1 LIKIEPL
8 FAIDSAQVRALLRCQ
23 DEPMPYESFCAEEH
37 LLFTGLNFWQ
47 HWLPCSWH
55 VSPSVYL
62 AKEDGIVLGLI
73 SLRPT
78 GKAKTCWQV
87 DHLVVHPSQR
97 GRGIAQELLR
107 FAFALFGSQGVGH
120 FVAEVS
126 DHNSAALSLLGNCGF
141 RRCARITHYQV
152 PADLKLEEDN
162 RAIEESESST
172 PNLESPAKVGIEK
185 LYGSDTFRLAL
196 PEDQAGL
203 LALHQDILPPDLRKT
218 YGYISEDFRV
228 FPLQVESLD
237 KLARRLIRRRS
248 WFWVQ
253 FDSERKVITSACRV
267 TAHHEG
273 DYHLEFAVHPGWTHT
288 AKDLVTF
295 VLSIMRRAGM
305 KGMVIAKA
313 YDYQAAVVTALQESG
328 LERVGDFSL
337 MARDHWLRAKT
348 PKPISLSRTVT
359 GLGAIGKPAIN
370 IQRNMLQKIIL
381 RRNLVP
387 RDGLPK
393 NYLAQGGVISFNPNN
408 RLTGLTET
416 GIFDAPA

>member
-1 LIKIEPL
+1 
-8 FAIDSAQVRALLRCQ
+8 VRALLRYQ
-23 DEPMPYESFCAEEH
+23 DEPMPYESFCAEER

-47 HWLPCSWH
+47 HWLPCHWH
-55 VSPSVYL
+55 VAPSVYL

-78 GKAKTCWQV
+78 GKSKNCWQV
-87 DHLVVHPSQR
+87 DHLVIHPNQR

-120 FVAEVS
+120 FVAEIS
-126 DHNSAALSLLGNCGF
+126 DQNPAALGLLGSCGF

-152 PADLKLEEDN
+152 PADLKLKEDAD
-162 RAIEESESST
+162 RSEGS
-172 PNLESPAKVGIEK
+172 EK
-185 LYGSDTFRLAL
+185 SVSIDSLYGSDTFRLAVA
-196 PEDQAGL
+196 EDQASL
-203 LALHQDILPPDLRKT
+203 LALHQAILPPDLRKAFS
-218 YGYISEDFRV
+218 YVSEDFRV

-253 FDSERKVITSACRV
+253 FDPERKVITSACRV

-288 AKDLVTF
+288 AKDLVNF

-313 YDYQAAVVTALQESG
+313 YDYQGPVVGALEEAG
-328 LERVGDFSL
+328 LVRVGNFSL

-348 PKPISLSRTVT
+348 PKPISLTRTVS

-370 IQRNMLQKIIL
+370 IPRTIAGTMSGTMPGAMKG
-381 RRNLVP
+381 RNLP
-387 RDGLPK
+387 GI
-393 NYLAQGGVISFNPNN
+393 VIANIAGMKVRRPLGRGRANSEGSSH
-408 RLTGLTET
+408 L
-416 GIFDAPA
+416 I

>member
-1 LIKIEPL
+1 
-8 FAIDSAQVRALLRCQ
+8 
-23 DEPMPYESFCAEEH
+23 MPYESFCAEER

-73 SLRPT
+73 SLKPI
-78 GKAKTCWQV
+78 GKAKNCWQV
-87 DHLVVHPSQR
+87 DHLVIHPNQR

-120 FVAEVS
+120 FVAEIS
-126 DHNSAALSLLGNCGF
+126 DQNPAALSLLGNCGF

-152 PADLKLEEDN
+152 PADLKLKDDGEY
-162 RAIEESESST
+162 S
-172 PNLESPAKVGIEK
+172 GISIDK
-185 LYGSDTFRLAL
+185 LYGSDTFRLAV

-203 LALHQDILPPDLRKT
+203 LALHQDVLPADLRKT
-218 YGYISEDFRV
+218 YGYVAEDFRV

-237 KLARRLIRRRS
+237 RLARRLIRRRS

-253 FDSERKVITSACRV
+253 FDAERKVITSACRV

-273 DYHLEFAVHPGWTHT
+273 DYHLEFAVHPGWSHT
-288 AKDLVTF
+288 AKDLVHF

-313 YDYQAAVVTALQESG
+313 YDYQGPVVEALEDAG
-328 LERVGDFSL
+328 LVRVGNFSL

-348 PKPISLSRTVT
+348 PNPKRISLKRTVS
-359 GLGAIGKPAIN
+359 GLGAMGKPAIN
-370 IQRNMLQKIIL
+370 I
-381 RRNLVP
+381 P
-387 RDGLPK
+387 RSSMGSHARAAGKTPR
-393 NYLAQGGVISFNPNN
+393 FTP
-408 RLTGLTET
+408 
-416 GIFDAPA
+416 

>member
-1 LIKIEPL
+1 MQLGGNNNEAKVPFLRFTLIKIEPL
-8 FAIDSAQVRALLRCQ
+8 FATDSTQVRALLRYQ
-23 DEPMPYESFCAEEH
+23 DEPMPYESFCAEER

-47 HWLPCSWH
+47 HWLPCQLH
-55 VSPSVYL
+55 VAPSVYL

-73 SLRPT
+73 SLRPS
-78 GKAKTCWQV
+78 GKSKTCWHV
-87 DHLVVHPSQR
+87 DHLVVHPNQR

-120 FVAEVS
+120 FVAEIS
-126 DHNSAALSLLGNCGF
+126 DQNPAALGLLGSCGF

-152 PADLKLEEDN
+152 PADLKLSEDVEG
-162 RAIEESESST
+162 ATKIES
-172 PNLESPAKVGIEK
+172 
-185 LYGSDTFRLAL
+185 LYGSDTFRLAV
-196 PEDQAGL
+196 PEDQPSL

-218 YGYISEDFRV
+218 YGYVLDDFRV

-237 KLARRLIRRRS
+237 RLARRLIRRRS

-253 FDSERKVITSACRV
+253 YDPERKVITSACRV

-273 DYHLEFAVHPGWTHT
+273 DYHLEFAVHPGWSHT
-288 AKDLVTF
+288 AKDLVNF

-313 YDYQAAVVTALQESG
+313 YDYQAAVVSALEEAG
-328 LERVGDFSL
+328 LERVGNFSL

-348 PKPISLSRTVT
+348 PKPISLKRTVS

-370 IQRNMLQKIIL
+370 I
-381 RRNLVP
+381 P
-387 RDGLPK
+387 RSLGHGRTQLLGPK
-393 NYLAQGGVISFNPNN
+393 
-408 RLTGLTET
+408 
-416 GIFDAPA
+416 